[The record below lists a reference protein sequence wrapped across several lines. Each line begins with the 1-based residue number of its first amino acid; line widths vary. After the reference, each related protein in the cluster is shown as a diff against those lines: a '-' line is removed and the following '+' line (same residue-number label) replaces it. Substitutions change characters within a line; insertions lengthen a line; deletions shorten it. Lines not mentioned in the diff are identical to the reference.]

1 MERAVA
7 DIRSWLRSNSRVVL
21 VHEGHG
27 PAQRMV
33 EVLREHDVPVRWAES
48 LDSEPERG
56 LVHVTTATL
65 DHGFVDEALCL
76 AVLTGDDLSGQRA
89 STKDMRKMPTRR
101 KRQIDP
107 LELKPGDFVVHE
119 QHGVGRYVEMKQRE
133 VQGATREYLVLEY
146 GSSKRGQPA
155 DRLYVPTDALDQ
167 VTRYVGGEQP
177 SLDRLGGCR
186 LGQAQGPGPQGGQAD
201 RRRADQAVRRA
212 AGHQGPRLRA
222 GQPLAARA
230 RGRLPVRRDARPAL
244 HGRRGQARHGAA
256 GPDGPAG
263 VR

>member
-1 MERAVA
+1 
-7 DIRSWLRSNSRVVL
+7 NSRVVL

-146 GSSKRGQPA
+146 G
-155 DRLYVPTDALDQ
+155 
-167 VTRYVGGEQP
+167 
-177 SLDRLGGCR
+177 
-186 LGQAQGPGPQGGQAD
+186 
-201 RRRADQAVRRA
+201 
-212 AGHQGPRLRA
+212 
-222 GQPLAARA
+222 
-230 RGRLPVRRDARPAL
+230 
-244 HGRRGQARHGAA
+244 
-256 GPDGPAG
+256 
-263 VR
+263 